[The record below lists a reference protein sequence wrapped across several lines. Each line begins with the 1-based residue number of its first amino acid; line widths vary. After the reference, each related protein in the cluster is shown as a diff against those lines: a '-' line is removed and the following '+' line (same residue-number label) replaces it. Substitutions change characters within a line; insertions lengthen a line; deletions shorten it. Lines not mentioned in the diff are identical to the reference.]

1 MKYHAIKIT
10 QSPESE
16 PFYLISAKADDIVSW
31 ADAPRKVASFK
42 VGFQRELN
50 DSRVEDIAEYL
61 RLSDENILPGAILIA
76 INEND
81 IEINPTDLGDIFE
94 IEIKDKEELSNE
106 DLVSYYISLY
116 ESRLSDLEKEKVE
129 TATTQLN
136 NDENEE
142 NDEEVSEES
151 DDIVPKSYLSD
162 IVIAL
167 KKFDTLD
174 APVKTNI
181 LNYLRVNYKPGIIL
195 DGQHRVFGAKSI
207 SEHSVYL
214 PTVLFPDMK
223 ESEQVFHFY
232 VMNNK
237 AVPINKTELRNVIS
251 TSLSDKEIDDLY
263 DRFSAMGVHAKE
275 AKWTTDINTDA
286 ESPFKGYISFGLRDG
301 EGFIKENVM
310 DQVIKQFMNPGR
322 KFKPIFKDFDDW
334 FDKNDKSIAYKF
346 NLFYTFWDTI
356 KSMYSLAWEYAIKK
370 QGGQILMKASLLTLQ
385 EFYFEGLISDTPR
398 RTLKQE
404 PSPFSSIENFKE
416 SVQIKFAYIPEEF
429 FLNEWKRKDIDTTTG
444 RKEMK
449 DKLILL
455 EQNMGDI
462 KKIKSYFK

>member
-16 PFYLISAKADDIVSW
+16 PFYLVSAKADDIVSW

-76 INEND
+76 MNEND
-81 IEINPTDLGDIFE
+81 IEISPTDLEDIFE
-94 IEIKDKEELSNE
+94 IEIKDKEELSDE

-129 TATTQLN
+129 TVTTELT

-142 NDEEVSEES
+142 NDELTSEES

-237 AVPINKTELRNVIS
+237 AVPIKKTELRNVIS

-275 AKWTTDINTDA
+275 AKWTTDINTDT
-286 ESPFKGYISFGLRDG
+286 ESPFRGYISFGLRDG

-310 DQVIKQFMNPGR
+310 DQVIKKFMNPGR
-322 KFKPIFKDFDDW
+322 QFKTLFIDFEDW
-334 FDKNDKSIAYKF
+334 FDLNDK
-346 NLFYTFWDTI
+346 
-356 KSMYSLAWEYAIKK
+356 
-370 QGGQILMKASLLTLQ
+370 
-385 EFYFEGLISDTPR
+385 
-398 RTLKQE
+398 
-404 PSPFSSIENFKE
+404 
-416 SVQIKFAYIPEEF
+416 
-429 FLNEWKRKDIDTTTG
+429 
-444 RKEMK
+444 
-449 DKLILL
+449 
-455 EQNMGDI
+455 
-462 KKIKSYFK
+462 